1 MSYEIA
7 ATGLNAVNEQL
18 DGISNNIA
26 NAGTVGYKSMTTQF
40 SAMYAG
46 SQAMGVSVAGTAQ
59 SISRGGS
66 LISTGNALDLA
77 INDDGFFVTCDSAG
91 NISYTRAGSFETDK
105 NGYIV
110 NASGDYLQGYPVDDS
125 GTLQT
130 GTVTDIQIKTGNI
143 PAQASSSLTF
153 TANFDASDAAID
165 RTIQPTAAR
174 IPTATPPRCMTH
186 WVTNT
191 RYAST
196 SLKPAITPGKCNTPS
211 TVSSRLAFRRRP

>member
-66 LISTGNALDLA
+66 LVSTGNALDLA

-91 NISYTRAGSFETDK
+91 NISYTRAGSFETDRHPA
-105 NGYIV
+105 NRY
-110 NASGDYLQGYPVDDS
+110 SHRYPD
-125 GTLQT
+125 Q
-130 GTVTDIQIKTGNI
+130 N
-143 PAQASSSLTF
+143 
-153 TANFDASDAAID
+153 
-165 RTIQPTAAR
+165 R
-174 IPTATPPRCMTH
+174 
-186 WVTNT
+186 
-191 RYAST
+191 
-196 SLKPAITPGKCNTPS
+196 
-211 TVSSRLAFRRRP
+211 

>member
-66 LISTGNALDLA
+66 LVSTGNALDLA

-110 NASGDYLQGYPVDDS
+110 NASGAYLQGYPVDDT

-143 PAQASSSLTF
+143 PAQASSSLTLPP
-153 TANFDASDAAID
+153 TSMPATMLSTVQPY
-165 RTIQPTAAR
+165 RLMRPTAAR
-174 IPTATPPRCMTH
+174 TPTATPPRYMTH
-186 WVTNT
+186 
-191 RYAST
+191 
-196 SLKPAITPGKCNTPS
+196 
-211 TVSSRLAFRRRP
+211 

>member
-66 LISTGNALDLA
+66 LVSTGNALDLA
-77 INDDGFFVTCDSAG
+77 INNDGFLLPATARATFLIPAPDRLKPTKTAILSTPRALIYRVIRSM
-91 NISYTRAGSFETDK
+91 TRALCK
-105 NGYIV
+105 
-110 NASGDYLQGYPVDDS
+110 PVRS
-125 GTLQT
+125 P
-130 GTVTDIQIKTGNI
+130 I
-143 PAQASSSLTF
+143 SRS
-153 TANFDASDAAID
+153 
-165 RTIQPTAAR
+165 
-174 IPTATPPRCMTH
+174 
-186 WVTNT
+186 
-191 RYAST
+191 
-196 SLKPAITPGKCNTPS
+196 KPAIS
-211 TVSSRLAFRRRP
+211 RRRPAAA

>member
-66 LISTGNALDLA
+66 LVSTGNALDLA
-77 INDDGFFVTCDSAG
+77 INDDGFFVMCDSAG

-105 NGYIV
+105 DGYIV
-110 NASGDYLQGYPVDDS
+110 NASGNYLQGYPVDDS

-130 GTVTDIQIKTGNI
+130 GTVTDIQIKTESKKLAMRIAPTYATQAPTPQRKTGCSHRNVNRS
-143 PAQASSSLTF
+143 PALSICLFWYAKY
-153 TANFDASDAAID
+153 AN
-165 RTIQPTAAR
+165 R
-174 IPTATPPRCMTH
+174 
-186 WVTNT
+186 
-191 RYAST
+191 
-196 SLKPAITPGKCNTPS
+196 
-211 TVSSRLAFRRRP
+211 

>member
-66 LISTGNALDLA
+66 LVSTGNALDLA
-77 INDDGFFVTCDSAG
+77 INDDGFFCYLRQRG
-91 NISYTRAGSFETDK
+91 QYLLYPRR
-105 NGYIV
+105 IV
-110 NASGDYLQGYPVDDS
+110 
-125 GTLQT
+125 
-130 GTVTDIQIKTGNI
+130 
-143 PAQASSSLTF
+143 
-153 TANFDASDAAID
+153 
-165 RTIQPTAAR
+165 
-174 IPTATPPRCMTH
+174 
-186 WVTNT
+186 
-191 RYAST
+191 
-196 SLKPAITPGKCNTPS
+196 
-211 TVSSRLAFRRRP
+211 